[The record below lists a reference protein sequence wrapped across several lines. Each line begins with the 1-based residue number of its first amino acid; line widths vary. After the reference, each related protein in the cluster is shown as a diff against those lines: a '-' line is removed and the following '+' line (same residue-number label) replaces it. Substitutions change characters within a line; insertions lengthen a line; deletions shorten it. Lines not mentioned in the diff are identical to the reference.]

1 MGSVL
6 ATQTEKNS
14 YTIPLIW
21 ILWLGLGWRNQNSPP
36 ICRPF
41 TGESVERVRMVRTW
55 VGRNWH
61 TSPNLT
67 STICVRA
74 GDGRA
79 MFCPCRDIKSTLEVG
94 EGVQPY
100 FFARFENFW
109 REYRPRQAKKGV
121 PIKKKI
127 ELQPESTRIPTLSP
141 SPKLGTNRPIVETPP
156 PPTGYQQ

>member
-41 TGESVERVRMVRTW
+41 SGESDERVRMVRTW
-55 VGRNWH
+55 VGCNWH
-61 TSPNLT
+61 TSPNLF

-79 MFCPCRDIKSTLEVG
+79 MFRPCRCRDIKSTLVVG

-121 PIKKKI
+121 PIKKNRTSTKI
-127 ELQPESTRIPTLSP
+127 
-141 SPKLGTNRPIVETPP
+141 N
-156 PPTGYQQ
+156 